1 MSHSFVKSCPCAGVY
16 SCVTS
21 VCDEP
26 RCHLVLLCPGV
37 SVLVVLCQCLMTV
50 DVSYFA
56 LV

>member
-26 RCHLVLLCPGV
+26 SCHLVLLCPGV

-50 DVSYFA
+50 DVSYFV